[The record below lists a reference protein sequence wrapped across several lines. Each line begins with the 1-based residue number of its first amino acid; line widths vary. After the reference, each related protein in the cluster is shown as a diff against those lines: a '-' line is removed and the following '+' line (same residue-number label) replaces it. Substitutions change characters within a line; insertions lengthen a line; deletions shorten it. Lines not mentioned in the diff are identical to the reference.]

1 MYFIKLLFLFSLI
14 CIPSTYAS
22 WIKEAELFSPRWRW
36 EGDSSSI
43 LIKKRSSLKEG
54 VLDLDQFVMEIYETK
69 KADLALFNISDWK
82 MLKKEKVKVS
92 LYNMLL
98 TSGSYLSQKKEM
110 IYWSEVFYQTKD
122 NLIQCLVSSSQEL
135 TTDQINKGI
144 QICQE

>member
-92 LYNMLL
+92 LHNMLL

>member
-82 MLKKEKVKVS
+82 MLKKEKLNIPLK
-92 LYNMLL
+92 NILL
-98 TSGSYLSQKKEM
+98 TTGSYLSQKKEM

>member
-14 CIPSTYAS
+14 CIPSTHAS

-54 VLDLDQFVMEIYETK
+54 VLDLEQFVMEIYETK

>member
-82 MLKKEKVKVS
+82 MLKKEKVKVKIDS
-92 LYNMLL
+92 AFFF
-98 TSGSYLSQKKEM
+98 
-110 IYWSEVFYQTKD
+110 V
-122 NLIQCLVSSSQEL
+122 
-135 TTDQINKGI
+135 
-144 QICQE
+144 